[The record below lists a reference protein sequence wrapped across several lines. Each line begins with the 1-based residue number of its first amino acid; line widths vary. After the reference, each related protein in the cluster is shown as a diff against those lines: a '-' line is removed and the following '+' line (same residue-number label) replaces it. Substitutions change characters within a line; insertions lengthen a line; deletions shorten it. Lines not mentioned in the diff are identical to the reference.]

1 MKKMP
6 KIEKGIEKKKKNS
19 LESKQQQIVHK
30 KDKNK
35 KEMEGKV
42 RMFKQQERKGNNF
55 CITYLR
61 RNFTHGTDFQHKG
74 G

>member
-1 MKKMP
+1 MSKIKKSYL
-6 KIEKGIEKKKKNS
+6 KKKKNS

-42 RMFKQQERKGNNF
+42 RIFK
-55 CITYLR
+55 
-61 RNFTHGTDFQHKG
+61 
-74 G
+74 

>member
-6 KIEKGIEKKKKNS
+6 KIEKGIEKKKNS